1 MDDLRFNLQNIWSL
15 RNENGDSISLSPFNG
30 RVSLVVFKKGSS
42 KPDVKMPVSTAYSLR
57 WTAIAKELMMA
68 TPGIKIPFVQM
79 RYDPQAKQTV
89 KELTIVFAKDE
100 KGCYYLEVQSPKM
113 SPVRFNIKSSGMYSN
128 GSDPMT
134 DEERSS
140 IGLQEFSYVLKSK
153 IHIAEMLSTF
163 GSRQQQGSFGN
174 KGGNRNFGDHGNG
187 GGNGNVDFKK
197 SSAPADPF
205 GDVADIF

>member
-134 DEERSS
+134 DEERRVV
-140 IGLQEFSYVLKSK
+140 IETLVTAVMVAVTAMEILRNRQHLL
-153 IHIAEMLSTF
+153 IHSVM
-163 GSRQQQGSFGN
+163 
-174 KGGNRNFGDHGNG
+174 
-187 GGNGNVDFKK
+187 
-197 SSAPADPF
+197 
-205 GDVADIF
+205 

>member
-1 MDDLRFNLQNIWSL
+1 MDDLRFNLQNIWQL

-30 RVSLVVFKKGSS
+30 RVSLVIFKKGSS
-42 KPDVKMPVSTAYSLR
+42 KPDIKMPVPTSYSLR

-89 KELTIVFAKDE
+89 KDLTIVFAKDE

-113 SPVRFNIKSSGMYSN
+113 SPVKFNIKSSGMYSN

-140 IGLQEFSYVLKSK
+140 IGLQEFSYVLKNK
-153 IHIAEMLSTF
+153 MHIAEMLSTF
-163 GSRQQQGSFGN
+163 GSRQQQGNFGN
-174 KGGNRNFGDHGNG
+174 RGGNRNFGDRGNG
-187 GGNGNVDFKK
+187 GGNGNGDFKK

>member
-30 RVSLVVFKKGSS
+30 RVSLVIFKKGSS
-42 KPDVKMPVSTAYSLR
+42 KPDVKMPVPTSYSLR
-57 WTAIAKELMMA
+57 WTAIAKELMMS

-113 SPVRFNIKSSGMYSN
+113 SPVKFNIKSSGMYSN

-140 IGLQEFSYVLKSK
+140 IGLQEFSYVLKNK
-153 IHIAEMLSTF
+153 LHIAEMLSTF
-163 GSRQQQGSFGN
+163 GSRQQQGGFGN
-174 KGGNRNFGDHGNG
+174 KGGNKNFGDRGNG
-187 GGNGNVDFKK
+187 GGNGNGDFKK

>member
-42 KPDVKMPVSTAYSLR
+42 KPDIKMPVSTAYSLR

-174 KGGNRNFGDHGNG
+174 KGSNRNFGDRGNG
-187 GGNGNVDFKK
+187 GGNGNGDFKK

>member
-140 IGLQEFSYVLKSK
+140 SGLQEFSYVLKSK

-174 KGGNRNFGDHGNG
+174 KGSNRNFGDRGNG
-187 GGNGNVDFKK
+187 GGNGNGDFKK

>member
-113 SPVRFNIKSSGMYSN
+113 SPDISLKCYLHSVLDSN
-128 GSDPMT
+128 RVVSVTRVVIETLVTVVMVAVT
-134 DEERSS
+134 AMEISRNHQH
-140 IGLQEFSYVLKSK
+140 LL
-153 IHIAEMLSTF
+153 IHSVM
-163 GSRQQQGSFGN
+163 
-174 KGGNRNFGDHGNG
+174 
-187 GGNGNVDFKK
+187 
-197 SSAPADPF
+197 
-205 GDVADIF
+205 

>member
-1 MDDLRFNLQNIWSL
+1 MDDLRFNLQSIWQL
-15 RNENGDSISLSPFNG
+15 RNENGDSVSLSPFNG

-42 KPDVKMPVSTAYSLR
+42 KPDVKMPVPTSYSLR
-57 WTAIAKELMMA
+57 WTAIVKELMMA

-100 KGCYYLEVQSPKM
+100 KGCYYIEIQSPKM
-113 SPVRFNIKSSGMYSN
+113 SPVKFNLKAAGMYSN

-134 DEERSS
+134 EEERSA
-140 IGLQEFSYVLKSK
+140 IGLQEFNYVLKNK

-163 GSRQQQGSFGN
+163 GSKQQGGYGN
-174 KGGNRNFGDHGNG
+174 KNGGNRNFGSNHNNG
-187 GGNGNVDFKK
+187 GNNGGDFKK

>member
-1 MDDLRFNLQNIWSL
+1 MDDLRFNLQNIWQL

-30 RVSLVVFKKGSS
+30 RVSLVIFKKGSS
-42 KPDVKMPVSTAYSLR
+42 KPDVKMSVPTSYSLR

-68 TPGIKIPFVQM
+68 TPGIKIPFVQL
-79 RYDPQAKQTV
+79 RYDPQSKQTV
-89 KELTIVFAKDE
+89 KELTIIFAKDE

-113 SPVRFNIKSSGMYSN
+113 SPVKFNIKSSGMYSN

-140 IGLQEFSYVLKSK
+140 IGLQEFSYVLKNK
-153 IHIAEMLSTF
+153 MHIAEMLSTF
-163 GSRQQQGSFGN
+163 GSRQQQGNFGN
-174 KGGNRNFGDHGNG
+174 KGGNRNFGDRGHG
-187 GGNGNVDFKK
+187 GGNGNGDFKK